1 MELYLP
7 SLAVF
12 FFVMIVVFTVL
23 PKMSPLIMAG
33 LSLILLVA
41 GIYNHWQTFSTEY
54 RLSTW
59 QDTLKFYAPGVFIGV
74 VILFVI
80 YGIFAAFTGG
90 EVPIPSLP
98 NVTLPPADT
107 ATNVITSTINTG
119 TSAVVDAAS
128 TVANT
133 TSAATNAVANA
144 ASAATNAIANAAT
157 SVANNTKNLTR
168 SFLEVI

>member
-12 FFVMIVVFTVL
+12 FLVMLIVTFVV
-23 PKMSPLIMAG
+23 PKMTPLIMAV
-33 LSLILLVA
+33 LSLVLLTG
-41 GIYNHWQTFSTEY
+41 GIYHHWQLFSTEY

-80 YGIFAAFTGG
+80 YGIFATFTGG
-90 EVPIPSLP
+90 EVPVPSM
-98 NVTLPPADT
+98 PAITMPSPET
-107 ATNVITSTINTG
+107 ATNVITSSINNATQ
-119 TSAVVDAAS
+119 AVG
-128 TVANT
+128 NT
-133 TSAATNAVANA
+133 TSAITNTAANAVNAVANA
-144 ASAATNAIANAAT
+144 ATNATNAIANG
-157 SVANNTKNLTR
+157 TKNLTR